1 MFIPSGRRYRR
12 SLGASKNYCSALYV
26 ALFNWRTKL
35 HHTQKACLSR
45 PLSAHGRLVVCSLC
59 HVLQQHLRESLNLSR
74 SIILTFEPLFRSRS
88 AFVDKTTPMP
98 LRHFV
103 FLLLCL
109 PVFSQNTFIK
119 PIVFVSLFLFHLT
132 LSFFLFSNS
141 IDTKERG
148 NL

>member
-103 FLLLCL
+103 LLLLCL
-109 PVFSQNTFIK
+109 PVFVAKYVHETHHFCFFVFILLDTFSFL
-119 PIVFVSLFLFHLT
+119 VFQLH
-132 LSFFLFSNS
+132 
-141 IDTKERG
+141 
-148 NL
+148 